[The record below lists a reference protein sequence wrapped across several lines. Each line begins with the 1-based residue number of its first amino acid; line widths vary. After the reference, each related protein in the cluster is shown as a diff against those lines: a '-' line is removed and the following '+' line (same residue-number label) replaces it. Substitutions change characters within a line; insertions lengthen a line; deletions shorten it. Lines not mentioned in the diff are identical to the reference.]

1 MHFIFE
7 EGGEIKGASAIGPA
21 VTTADFWQAQTQFG
35 KRIKLKAKEVW
46 LKWEAGDLAK
56 LMEGAKELAATID
69 VDFLW
74 ECSPEQEFSFE
85 VIAKE
90 YFGDKP
96 STEQMIGLAMAL
108 QNSPIYFRRKGRGHF
123 MRAPE
128 EQLKAALLSVERK
141 KQEALAQEH
150 LKEQLLAGILPPEVA
165 EQAQLLLFAPDKNH
179 FIYKALA
186 SASAH
191 KGISNA
197 QLLLE
202 LGAIHS
208 ALEIHQGKF
217 FKEHFPKGVGFPQN
231 AINLMSPAVVQ
242 HLEKDL
248 PVAKV
253 AAFSIDDAS
262 TTEIDDAFSVTI
274 LPNGN
279 YQIGVHIAA
288 PSLVMTP
295 KDALDEVA
303 SHRMSTAYFPGG
315 KITMLPKSVVDVF
328 SLEAGQA
335 RPALSL
341 YVEVSPSGEIVSTP
355 PHHTVI
361 ELVPIQQNLRLHEI
375 EDVLTQAYFD
385 EMNNEQG
392 NEQGNDQGNHQV
404 KELGSEDQLIEASDV
419 EVASTNKTIPFENEL
434 KLLWACAKVL
444 FAKRQEVKVAN
455 GQRAEQLG
463 NNDPNALLR
472 DFGFS
477 ILNEQGLT
485 IDPEDVLAQPV
496 NDSKWQVEIT
506 PRSRGSVVDT
516 IVAEWMIFTNQT
528 WGTYLASNELP
539 AIFRA
544 QQGWG
549 AQRTRMQT
557 TPCRHEGLGVENYA
571 WCTSPLR
578 RYADLVNQW
587 QLIALVKN
595 GMMAKLVAPFVPKDT
610 KIMGLCAEFDARYTS
625 YNAYQ
630 QLVERYWCL
639 KWVNQQ
645 GLPLRVQAR
654 TLKDGMIRV
663 EAIPLRLI
671 VPELANTRRGVSVEI
686 EIISTDLLNLN
697 ASVRLIELHDQ
708 QVSEYAPDFNGQ
720 EVDAEEES
728 IPQVVLESS
737 AEINLVPSVEG
748 DNQVFSGV
756 NNSLE
761 TPLS

>member
-21 VTTADFWQAQTQFG
+21 VSTADFWQAQTQFG

-56 LMEGAKELAATID
+56 LMESAKALAASID
-69 VDFLW
+69 IDFLW
-74 ECSPEQEFSFE
+74 ECSPDQEFSFE
-85 VIAKE
+85 EIAKE

-96 STEQMIGLAMAL
+96 STEQLIGLAMAL

-141 KQEALAQEH
+141 KQEALAQEQI
-150 LKEQLLAGILPPEVA
+150 KEQLLAGILPPEIA

-186 SASAH
+186 SASSQ
-191 KGISNA
+191 KGVSNA

-217 FKEHFPKGVGFPQN
+217 FKEHFPKGVSFPQN
-231 AINLMSPAVVQ
+231 ALNMMNSSVVQ

-248 PVAKV
+248 PVASV
-253 AAFSIDDAS
+253 SAFSIDDAS
-262 TTEIDDAFSVTI
+262 TTEIDDAFSVT
-274 LPNGN
+274 LQPNGN

-288 PSLVMTP
+288 PSLVMSP

-328 SLEAGQA
+328 SLEAGEA
-335 RPALSL
+335 RPAISL
-341 YVEVSPSGEIVSTP
+341 YVEVSPGGEMISSP
-355 PHHTVI
+355 PHRTVI
-361 ELVPIQQNLRLHEI
+361 ERVPIQQNLRLHEI

-385 EMNNEQG
+385 DMEQDAQLD
-392 NEQGNDQGNHQV
+392 ET
-404 KELGSEDQLIEASDV
+404 KGSSVDS
-419 EVASTNKTIPFENEL
+419 KTKAIPFENEL
-434 KLLWACAKVL
+434 KLLWAGAKVL

-463 NNDPNALLR
+463 NSDPNALLR

-477 ILNEQGLT
+477 ILNEQGVT
-485 IDPEDVLAQPV
+485 IDPEEILAQPV

-516 IVAEWMIFTNQT
+516 IVAEWMIFSNQT
-528 WGTYLASNELP
+528 WGTYLATNELP

-645 GLPLRVQAR
+645 GLPLRLQAR

-663 EAIPLRLI
+663 ESIPLRLM

-686 EIISTDLLNLN
+686 EIVSTDLLNLN
-697 ASVRLIELHDQ
+697 AAVRLIELHDQ
-708 QVSEYAPDFNGQ
+708 QVSGYAPDFNGQ
-720 EVDAEEES
+720 EIDAEEES
-728 IPQVVLESS
+728 IPQVELEIT
-737 AEINLVPSVEG
+737 AVPSDETE
-748 DNQVFSGV
+748 NQVSSV
-756 NNSLE
+756 TRDPLE

>member
-7 EGGEIKGASAIGPA
+7 EGGELKGASAIGPA
-21 VTTADFWQAQTQFG
+21 VSTADFWQAQTQFG

-56 LMEGAKELAATID
+56 LMESAKALAASID
-69 VDFLW
+69 IDFLW
-74 ECSPEQEFSFE
+74 ECSPDQEFSFE
-85 VIAKE
+85 EIAKE

-96 STEQMIGLAMAL
+96 STEQLIGLAMAL

-128 EQLKAALLSVERK
+128 EQLNAALLSVERK
-141 KQEALAQEH
+141 KQEALAQEQI
-150 LKEQLLAGILPPEVA
+150 KEQLLAGILPPEIA

-186 SASAH
+186 SASSQ
-191 KGISNA
+191 KGVSNA

-217 FKEHFPKGVGFPQN
+217 FKEHFPKGVSFPQN
-231 AINLMSPAVVQ
+231 ALNMMNSSVVQ

-248 PVAKV
+248 PVASV

-262 TTEIDDAFSVTI
+262 TTEIDDAFSVT
-274 LPNGN
+274 LQPNGN

-288 PSLVMTP
+288 PSLVMSP

-328 SLEAGQA
+328 SLEAGEA
-335 RPALSL
+335 RPAISL
-341 YVEVSPSGEIVSTP
+341 YVEVSPGGEMISSP
-355 PHHTVI
+355 PHRTVI
-361 ELVPIQQNLRLHEI
+361 ERVPIQQNLRLHEI

-385 EMNNEQG
+385 DMEQDAQLD
-392 NEQGNDQGNHQV
+392 ET
-404 KELGSEDQLIEASDV
+404 KGSSVDS
-419 EVASTNKTIPFENEL
+419 KTKAIPFENEL
-434 KLLWACAKVL
+434 KLLWASAKVL

-463 NNDPNALLR
+463 NSDPNALLR

-477 ILNEQGLT
+477 ILNEQGVT
-485 IDPEDVLAQPV
+485 IDPEEILAQPV

-516 IVAEWMIFTNQT
+516 IVAEWMIFSNQT
-528 WGTYLASNELP
+528 WGTYLATNELP

-645 GLPLRVQAR
+645 GLPLRLQAR

-663 EAIPLRLI
+663 ESIPLRLM

-686 EIISTDLLNLN
+686 EIVSTDLLNLN
-697 ASVRLIELHDQ
+697 AAVRLIELHDQ
-708 QVSEYAPDFNGQ
+708 QVSGYAPDFNGQ
-720 EVDAEEES
+720 EIDAEEES
-728 IPQVVLESS
+728 IPQVELEIT
-737 AEINLVPSVEG
+737 AVPSDETE
-748 DNQVFSGV
+748 NQVSSV
-756 NNSLE
+756 TRDPLE

>member
-21 VTTADFWQAQTQFG
+21 VSTADFWQAQTQFG

-56 LMEGAKELAATID
+56 LMESAKALAASID
-69 VDFLW
+69 IDFLW
-74 ECSPEQEFSFE
+74 ECSPDQEFSFE
-85 VIAKE
+85 EIAKE

-96 STEQMIGLAMAL
+96 STEQLIGLAMAL

-141 KQEALAQEH
+141 KQEALAQEQI
-150 LKEQLLAGILPPEVA
+150 KEQLLAGILPPEIA

-186 SASAH
+186 SASSQ
-191 KGISNA
+191 KGVSNA

-217 FKEHFPKGVGFPQN
+217 FKEHFPKGVSFPQN
-231 AINLMSPAVVQ
+231 ALNMMNSSVVQ

-248 PVAKV
+248 PVASV

-262 TTEIDDAFSVTI
+262 TTEIDDAFSVT
-274 LPNGN
+274 LQPNGN

-288 PSLVMTP
+288 PSLVMSP

-328 SLEAGQA
+328 SLEAGEA
-335 RPALSL
+335 RPAISL
-341 YVEVSPSGEIVSTP
+341 YVEVSPGGEMISSP
-355 PHHTVI
+355 PHRTVI
-361 ELVPIQQNLRLHEI
+361 ERVPIQQNLRLHEI

-385 EMNNEQG
+385 DMEQDAQLD
-392 NEQGNDQGNHQV
+392 ET
-404 KELGSEDQLIEASDV
+404 KGSSVDS
-419 EVASTNKTIPFENEL
+419 KTKAIPFENEL
-434 KLLWACAKVL
+434 KLLWAGAKVL

-463 NNDPNALLR
+463 NSDPNALLR

-477 ILNEQGLT
+477 ILNEQGVT
-485 IDPEDVLAQPV
+485 IDPEEILAQPV

-516 IVAEWMIFTNQT
+516 IVAEWMIFSNQT
-528 WGTYLASNELP
+528 WGTYLATNELP

-645 GLPLRVQAR
+645 GLPLRLQAR

-663 EAIPLRLI
+663 ESIPLRLM

-686 EIISTDLLNLN
+686 EIVSTDLLNLN
-697 ASVRLIELHDQ
+697 AAVRLIELHDQ
-708 QVSEYAPDFNGQ
+708 QVSGYAPDFNGQ
-720 EVDAEEES
+720 EIDAEEES
-728 IPQVVLESS
+728 IPQVELEIT
-737 AEINLVPSVEG
+737 AVPSDETE
-748 DNQVFSGV
+748 NQVSSV
-756 NNSLE
+756 TRDPLE
-761 TPLS
+761 IPLS

>member
-7 EGGEIKGASAIGPA
+7 EGGELKGASAIGPA
-21 VTTADFWQAQTQFG
+21 VSTADFWQAQTQFG

-56 LMEGAKELAATID
+56 LMESAKALAASID
-69 VDFLW
+69 IDFLW
-74 ECSPEQEFSFE
+74 ECSPDQEFSFE
-85 VIAKE
+85 EIAKE

-96 STEQMIGLAMAL
+96 STEQLIGLAMAL

-141 KQEALAQEH
+141 KQEALAQEQI
-150 LKEQLLAGILPPEVA
+150 KEQLLAGILPPEIA

-186 SASAH
+186 SASSQ
-191 KGISNA
+191 KGVSNA

-217 FKEHFPKGVGFPQN
+217 FKEHFPKGVSFPQN
-231 AINLMSPAVVQ
+231 ALNMMNSSVVQ

-248 PVAKV
+248 PVASV
-253 AAFSIDDAS
+253 SAFSIDDAS
-262 TTEIDDAFSVTI
+262 TTEIDDAFSVT
-274 LPNGN
+274 LQPNGN

-288 PSLVMTP
+288 PSLVMSP

-328 SLEAGQA
+328 SLEAGEA
-335 RPALSL
+335 RPAISL
-341 YVEVSPSGEIVSTP
+341 YVEVSPGGEMISSP
-355 PHHTVI
+355 PHRTVI
-361 ELVPIQQNLRLHEI
+361 ERVPIQQNLRLHEI

-385 EMNNEQG
+385 DMEQDAQLD
-392 NEQGNDQGNHQV
+392 ET
-404 KELGSEDQLIEASDV
+404 KGSSVDS
-419 EVASTNKTIPFENEL
+419 KTKAIPFENEL
-434 KLLWACAKVL
+434 KLLWAGAKVL

-463 NNDPNALLR
+463 NSDPNALLR

-477 ILNEQGLT
+477 ILNEQGVT
-485 IDPEDVLAQPV
+485 IDPEEILAQPV

-516 IVAEWMIFTNQT
+516 IVAEWMIFSNQT
-528 WGTYLASNELP
+528 WGTYLATNELP

-645 GLPLRVQAR
+645 GLPLRLQAR

-663 EAIPLRLI
+663 ESIPLRLM

-686 EIISTDLLNLN
+686 EIVSTDLLNLN
-697 ASVRLIELHDQ
+697 AAVRLIELHDQ
-708 QVSEYAPDFNGQ
+708 QVSGYAPDFNGQ
-720 EVDAEEES
+720 EIDAEEES
-728 IPQVVLESS
+728 IPQVELEIT
-737 AEINLVPSVEG
+737 AVPSDETE
-748 DNQVFSGV
+748 NQVSSV
-756 NNSLE
+756 TRDPLE

>member
-7 EGGEIKGASAIGPA
+7 EGGELKGASAIGPA
-21 VTTADFWQAQTQFG
+21 VSTADFWQAQTQFG

-56 LMEGAKELAATID
+56 LMESAKALAASID
-69 VDFLW
+69 IDFLW
-74 ECSPEQEFSFE
+74 ECSPDQEFSFE
-85 VIAKE
+85 EIAKE

-96 STEQMIGLAMAL
+96 STEQLIGLAMAL

-141 KQEALAQEH
+141 KQEALAQEQI
-150 LKEQLLAGILPPEVA
+150 KEQLLAGILPPEIA

-186 SASAH
+186 SASSQ
-191 KGISNA
+191 KGVSNA

-217 FKEHFPKGVGFPQN
+217 FKEHFPKGVSFPQN
-231 AINLMSPAVVQ
+231 ALNMMNSSVVQ

-248 PVAKV
+248 PVASV
-253 AAFSIDDAS
+253 SAFSIDDAS
-262 TTEIDDAFSVTI
+262 TTEIDDAFSVT
-274 LPNGN
+274 LQPNGN

-288 PSLVMTP
+288 PSLVMSP

-328 SLEAGQA
+328 SLEAGEA
-335 RPALSL
+335 RPAISL
-341 YVEVSPSGEIVSTP
+341 YVEVSPGGEMISSP
-355 PHHTVI
+355 PHRTVI
-361 ELVPIQQNLRLHEI
+361 ERVPIQQNLRLHEI

-385 EMNNEQG
+385 DMEQDAQLD
-392 NEQGNDQGNHQV
+392 ET
-404 KELGSEDQLIEASDV
+404 KGSSVDS
-419 EVASTNKTIPFENEL
+419 KTKAIPFENEL
-434 KLLWACAKVL
+434 KLLWAGAKVL

-463 NNDPNALLR
+463 NSDPNALLR

-477 ILNEQGLT
+477 ILNEQGVT
-485 IDPEDVLAQPV
+485 IDPEEILAQPV

-516 IVAEWMIFTNQT
+516 IVAEWMIFSNQT
-528 WGTYLASNELP
+528 WGTYLATNELP

-645 GLPLRVQAR
+645 GLPLRLQAR

-663 EAIPLRLI
+663 ESIPLRLM

-686 EIISTDLLNLN
+686 EIVSTDLLNLN
-697 ASVRLIELHDQ
+697 AAVRLIELHDQ
-708 QVSEYAPDFNGQ
+708 QVSGYAPDFNGQ
-720 EVDAEEES
+720 EIDAEEES
-728 IPQVVLESS
+728 IPQVELEIT
-737 AEINLVPSVEG
+737 AVPSDETE
-748 DNQVFSGV
+748 NQVSSV
-756 NNSLE
+756 TRDPLE
-761 TPLS
+761 IPLS

>member
-21 VTTADFWQAQTQFG
+21 VSTADFWQAQTQFG

-56 LMEGAKELAATID
+56 LMESAKALAASID
-69 VDFLW
+69 IDFLW
-74 ECSPEQEFSFE
+74 ECSPDQEFSFE
-85 VIAKE
+85 EIAKE

-96 STEQMIGLAMAL
+96 STEQLIGLAMAL

-141 KQEALAQEH
+141 KQEALAQEQI
-150 LKEQLLAGILPPEVA
+150 KEQLLAGILPPEIA

-186 SASAH
+186 SASSQ
-191 KGISNA
+191 KGVSNA

-217 FKEHFPKGVGFPQN
+217 FKEHFPKGVSFPQN
-231 AINLMSPAVVQ
+231 ALNMMNSSVVQ

-248 PVAKV
+248 PVASV
-253 AAFSIDDAS
+253 SAFSIDDAS
-262 TTEIDDAFSVTI
+262 TTEIDDAFSVT
-274 LPNGN
+274 LQPNGN

-288 PSLVMTP
+288 PSLVMSP

-328 SLEAGQA
+328 SLEAGEA
-335 RPALSL
+335 RPAISL
-341 YVEVSPSGEIVSTP
+341 YVEVSPGGEMISSP
-355 PHHTVI
+355 PHRTVI
-361 ELVPIQQNLRLHEI
+361 ERVPIQQNLRLHEI

-385 EMNNEQG
+385 DMEQDAQLD
-392 NEQGNDQGNHQV
+392 ET
-404 KELGSEDQLIEASDV
+404 KGSSVDS
-419 EVASTNKTIPFENEL
+419 KTKAIPFENEL
-434 KLLWACAKVL
+434 KLLWAGAKVL

-463 NNDPNALLR
+463 NSDPNALLR

-477 ILNEQGLT
+477 ILNEQGVT
-485 IDPEDVLAQPV
+485 IDPEEILAQPV

-516 IVAEWMIFTNQT
+516 IVAEWMIFSNQT
-528 WGTYLASNELP
+528 WGTYLATNELP

-645 GLPLRVQAR
+645 GLPLRLQAR

-663 EAIPLRLI
+663 ESIPLRLM

-686 EIISTDLLNLN
+686 EIVSTDLLNLN
-697 ASVRLIELHDQ
+697 AAVRLIELHDQ
-708 QVSEYAPDFNGQ
+708 QVSGYAPDFNGQ
-720 EVDAEEES
+720 EIDAEEES
-728 IPQVVLESS
+728 IPQVELEIT
-737 AEINLVPSVEG
+737 AVPSDETE
-748 DNQVFSGV
+748 NQVSSV
-756 NNSLE
+756 TRDPLE
-761 TPLS
+761 IPLS

>member
-21 VTTADFWQAQTQFG
+21 VSTADFWQAQTQFG

-56 LMEGAKELAATID
+56 LMESAKELAASID
-69 VDFLW
+69 IDFLW
-74 ECSPEQEFSFE
+74 ECSPDQEFSFE
-85 VIAKE
+85 EIAKE

-96 STEQMIGLAMAL
+96 STEQLIGLAMAL

-141 KQEALAQEH
+141 KQEALAQEQI
-150 LKEQLLAGILPPEVA
+150 KEQLLAGILPPEIA

-186 SASAH
+186 SASSQ
-191 KGISNA
+191 KGVSNA

-217 FKEHFPKGVGFPQN
+217 FKEHFPKGVSFPQN
-231 AINLMSPAVVQ
+231 ALNMMNSSVVQ

-248 PVAKV
+248 PVASV
-253 AAFSIDDAS
+253 SAFSIDDAS
-262 TTEIDDAFSVTI
+262 TTEIDDAFSVT
-274 LPNGN
+274 LQPNGN

-288 PSLVMTP
+288 PSLVMSP

-328 SLEAGQA
+328 SLEAGEA
-335 RPALSL
+335 RPAISL
-341 YVEVSPSGEIVSTP
+341 YVEVSPGGEMISSP
-355 PHHTVI
+355 PHRTVI
-361 ELVPIQQNLRLHEI
+361 ERVPIQQNLRLHEI

-385 EMNNEQG
+385 DMEQDAQLD
-392 NEQGNDQGNHQV
+392 ET
-404 KELGSEDQLIEASDV
+404 KGSSVDS
-419 EVASTNKTIPFENEL
+419 KTKAIPFENEL
-434 KLLWACAKVL
+434 KLLWAGAKVL

-463 NNDPNALLR
+463 NSDPNALLR

-477 ILNEQGLT
+477 ILNEQGVT
-485 IDPEDVLAQPV
+485 IDPEEILAQPV

-516 IVAEWMIFTNQT
+516 IVAEWMIFSNQT
-528 WGTYLASNELP
+528 WGTYLATNELP

-645 GLPLRVQAR
+645 GLPLRLQAR

-663 EAIPLRLI
+663 ESIPLRLM

-686 EIISTDLLNLN
+686 EIVSTDLLNLN
-697 ASVRLIELHDQ
+697 AAVRLIELHDQ
-708 QVSEYAPDFNGQ
+708 QVSGYAPDFNGQ
-720 EVDAEEES
+720 EIDAEEES
-728 IPQVVLESS
+728 IPQVELEIT
-737 AEINLVPSVEG
+737 AVPSDETE
-748 DNQVFSGV
+748 NQVSSV
-756 NNSLE
+756 TRDPLE